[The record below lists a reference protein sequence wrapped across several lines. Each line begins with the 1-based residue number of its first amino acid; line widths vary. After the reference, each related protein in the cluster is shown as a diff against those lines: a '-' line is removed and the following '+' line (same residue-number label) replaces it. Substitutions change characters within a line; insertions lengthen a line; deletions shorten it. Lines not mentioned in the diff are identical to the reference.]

1 MKIFVLSALLLSN
14 VAFAQSSTKFIGFKE
29 YPNSVASLISI
40 EIFPSLLLDKTYY
53 YKAALGRMPFKFV
66 SLSEF
71 EEVRG
76 KNVYNLDGKM
86 IYYVTV
92 LANDYAN
99 KSKKYLFEFRFEYI
113 DSREG
118 LILQKIDC
126 LSGQKMN

>member
-1 MKIFVLSALLLSN
+1 
-14 VAFAQSSTKFIGFKE
+14 
-29 YPNSVASLISI
+29 
-40 EIFPSLLLDKTYY
+40 
-53 YKAALGRMPFKFV
+53 MPFKFV